1 MEIFAASGINFF
13 FLPCSQCRDV
23 RCSNFVMLKSSIS
36 LSMKFADDDG
46 KNYLQNF
53 ITDYFNLSDICLK
66 KFNINMK

>member
-1 MEIFAASGINFF
+1 
-13 FLPCSQCRDV
+13 
-23 RCSNFVMLKSSIS
+23 MLKSSIS

-66 KFNINMK
+66 KFNINIK